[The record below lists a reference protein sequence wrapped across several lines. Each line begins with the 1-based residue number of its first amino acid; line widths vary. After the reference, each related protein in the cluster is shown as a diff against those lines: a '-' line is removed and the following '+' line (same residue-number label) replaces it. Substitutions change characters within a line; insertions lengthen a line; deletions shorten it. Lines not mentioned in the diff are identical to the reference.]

1 MGCLLTIWS
10 HKVFVL
16 FIATTAGLGIA
27 TVILG
32 LRNAELESQLKQKN
46 ANGTDE
52 LSNTTAS
59 VPASVSTKTTAST
72 SANTR
77 TKTATTAPL
86 LTEKP
91 EKVFTTTQTINKA
104 VVENSEEMFK
114 YRLPKSVVPVGYDV
128 YLLPDLDTGLFR
140 GKVSVETRVEQTTT
154 QIVMHSKELNI
165 KQVAINGKAGTFK
178 IDERRANFL
187 RLRNQMGLDF

>member
-10 HKVFVL
+10 HKVLVL
-16 FIATTAGLGIA
+16 VIATTAGLGIA

-72 SANTR
+72 AANTR
-77 TKTATTAPL
+77 TRTATTAPL

-91 EKVFTTTQTINKA
+91 EKIFTTTQTIK
-104 VVENSEEMFK
+104 K
-114 YRLPKSVVPVGYDV
+114 RL
-128 YLLPDLDTGLFR
+128 
-140 GKVSVETRVEQTTT
+140 
-154 QIVMHSKELNI
+154 
-165 KQVAINGKAGTFK
+165 
-178 IDERRANFL
+178 
-187 RLRNQMGLDF
+187 

>member
-1 MGCLLTIWS
+1 VL
-10 HKVFVL
+10 VL
-16 FIATTAGLGIA
+16 FIATTAGIGIA

-46 ANGTDE
+46 VNGTDE

-72 SANTR
+72 AANTR
-77 TKTATTAPL
+77 TRTATTAPL

-91 EKVFTTTQTINKA
+91 EKIFTTTQTINKA

-128 YLLPDLDTGLFR
+128 YLLPDLEHRSLQR
-140 GKVSVETRVEQTTT
+140 
-154 QIVMHSKELNI
+154 
-165 KQVAINGKAGTFK
+165 
-178 IDERRANFL
+178 
-187 RLRNQMGLDF
+187 